1 MNDPL
6 RPSKT
11 DRFDCS
17 KGILNYL
24 PLSQINA
31 CILSHFVTSHEENM
45 SSGRRLTQSPLE
57 EPLGSP
63 FPQLV
68 YSAF

>member
-1 MNDPL
+1 MIHYDQVKRNGL
-6 RPSKT
+6 IAVKVH
-11 DRFDCS
+11 
-17 KGILNYL
+17 LNYL

-57 EPLGSP
+57 EPFGSP

-68 YSAF
+68 YSTF